1 MRDVAFSA
9 ESVRVRYGE
18 RDVLGGVSMQAR
30 FGEVTAIVGPNGS
43 GKTTLLKA
51 IAGLVPFAG
60 RIAFGDS
67 DARVLDRAER
77 ARRVA
82 YVPQRTEL
90 SAAQSAYEVVSQGR
104 FVHHGFAAPK
114 RADRDAVAR
123 ALRAVDA
130 AALRDRPFIALSGGE
145 QRRVLIAR
153 ALATEAPILLLDEP
167 TASLDVAHVLSTHA
181 LLRTLADEGRAVV
194 AVLHALDDVRTRTD
208 RAFLLASGRVVAEG
222 GSESV
227 VSVRSVRDVYGVEL
241 VDGAAIGF
249 RRTEGAP

>member
-1 MRDVAFSA
+1 MTEIGFLAD
-9 ESVRVRYGE
+9 SVSVRYGK
-18 RDVLGGVSMQAR
+18 RDVLSGVSMRAR

-51 IAGLVPFAG
+51 VAGLVPFEG
-60 RIAFGDS
+60 RVAFGGR
-67 DARVLDRAER
+67 DAHSLDRTER
-77 ARRVA
+77 ARLVA

-90 SAAQSAYEVVSQGR
+90 SAAQSAHEVVSQGR
-104 FVHHGFAAPK
+104 FMHHGFAAPR
-114 RADRDAVAR
+114 RADREAVAS
-123 ALRAVDA
+123 ALRVTET

-181 LLRTLADEGRAVV
+181 LLRRLADEGRAIV
-194 AVLHALDDVRTRTD
+194 AVLHALDDVLTRTD

-222 GSESV
+222 SSASV
-227 VSVRSVRDVYGVEL
+227 VNARSVRDVYGVEL
-241 VDGAAIGF
+241 VEGAAIGF
-249 RRTEGAP
+249 RRLEAPP